1 MTPQTPPAPASTP
14 VPGAGDTTPAERLKT
29 YMRLAIAARKA
40 GDRDTAGIYAATA
53 VRYAAVAVSRPTP

>member
-14 VPGAGDTTPAERLKT
+14 VPGAGDTTPTESLKA
-29 YMRLAIAARKA
+29 YIRFCVAAARA

-53 VRYAAVAVSRPTP
+53 VRYAAVAREGAR